1 MVVKPT
7 TTDAAYTARLSSF
20 GGVWWKRALDVQT
33 PYRWNLQ
40 RLKLG
45 FTLDIGC
52 GLGRNLAHLDGQGIG
67 IDHNP
72 GSVELAR
79 ARGLEAYLP
88 DEFEQKALIET
99 RSFDSILM
107 AHVAEHMTEQEAA
120 KLLEKYCGLLR
131 PGGRVVLIAPQERGF
146 DSDPTHVQFL
156 DFEALRR
163 IAAHCGLEAAKQYS
177 FPFPRVFGRLFKYN
191 EFVSISIKPPE
202 ERRNV

>member
-1 MVVKPT
+1 MAVKPT
-7 TTDAAYTARLSSF
+7 TTDAAYTARLSSI
-20 GGVWWKRALDVQT
+20 GGVWWKRALDVQA

-52 GLGRNLAHLDGQGIG
+52 GLGRNLGHLGGQGVG

-88 DEFEQKALIET
+88 DEFEQTDFNKPRT
-99 RSFDSILM
+99 FDSILM

-120 KLLEKYCGLLR
+120 ELLEKHSGLLR
-131 PGGRVVLIAPQERGF
+131 PNGRVVLITPQERGF
-146 DSDPTHVQFL
+146 DADPTHVQFL

-163 IAAHCGLEAAKQYS
+163 IAAQCGLEIAKQYS
-177 FPFPRVFGRLFKYN
+177 FPFPRAFGRLFKYN
-191 EFVSISIKPPE
+191 EFVSISVKPQKRE
-202 ERRNV
+202 MNV